1 MTDFEKA
8 KKIYARMAE
17 HLVPVMK
24 SGMEWVGLF
33 LQGSQN
39 YDLDYEGSDIDTKV
53 IVLPSFTDFVLN
65 RRPVSTTHI
74 MENNEHLDFKDIR
87 LMFDCI
93 KKQNVNFVEILFTRY
108 MILNPKYEDLFQ
120 SVLDAREDIAR
131 YNNYAGVNCLVGMA
145 LEKQKAME
153 HPYPATM
160 DKIERFGY
168 DPKQLHH
175 ALRMREFMT
184 RYLAGVP
191 YEDCLISAQHD
202 YLMDVKRG
210 CCTLEQA
217 RELMSKTIETMIA
230 DKKNYMDTYPPI
242 INKHA
247 EEVLQTA
254 TVEILKR
261 CFLSEIG
268 GMN

>member
-1 MTDFEKA
+1 MTN
-8 KKIYARMAE
+8 KKTEVILVRMRE
-17 HLVPVMK
+17 HLVPVLE
-24 SGMEWVGLF
+24 SGQEWVGLF

-39 YDLDYEGSDIDTKV
+39 YNLDYEGSDIDTKV
-53 IVLPSFTDFVLN
+53 IVLPSFSDFVLN
-65 RRPVSTTHI
+65 NKPVSHTHV

-93 KKQNVNFVEILFTRY
+93 KKQNVNFVEILFTPY
-108 MILNPKYEDLFQ
+108 MILNPKYADLFQ
-120 SVLDAREDIAR
+120 PVLDAREEIAR
-131 YNNYAGVNCLVGMA
+131 YNNYAGINCLVGMA

-153 HPYPATM
+153 HPYPATI

-184 RYLAGVP
+184 RYMDGESYA
-191 YEDCLISAQHD
+191 DCLISKQCD
-202 YLMDVKRG
+202 YLREVKRG
-210 CCTLEQA
+210 CHSLEEARTLMQA
-217 RELMSKTIETMIA
+217 AIDSMTA
-230 DKKNYMDTYPPI
+230 DKQHYMDTVPVS

-247 EEVLQTA
+247 NEVLQTA

-261 CFLSEIG
+261 CFLIEIAKEAS
-268 GMN
+268 

>member
-65 RRPVSTTHI
+65 RKPVSTTHI

-184 RYLAGVP
+184 RYLAGVS

-210 CCTLEQA
+210 CCTLE
-217 RELMSKTIETMIA
+217 
-230 DKKNYMDTYPPI
+230 
-242 INKHA
+242 
-247 EEVLQTA
+247 
-254 TVEILKR
+254 
-261 CFLSEIG
+261 
-268 GMN
+268 

>member
-1 MTDFEKA
+1 MTDLERTQ
-8 KKIYARMAE
+8 KIRSRMNE
-17 HLVPVMK
+17 HLQPVLD

-39 YDLDYEGSDIDTKV
+39 YNLDYEGSDVDTKV
-53 IVLPSFTDFVLN
+53 IVLPKFSDFVLN
-65 RRPVSTTHI
+65 RKPVSTTHI
-74 MENNEHLDFKDIR
+74 MENDEHLDFKDIR

-93 KKQNVNFVEILFTRY
+93 KKQNVNFVEILFTKY
-108 MILNPKYEDLFQ
+108 MILNPKYEDLFRL
-120 SVLDAREDIAR
+120 VLDAREEIAR
-131 YNNYAGVNCLVGMA
+131 YNNYAGLNCLVGMA

-175 ALRMREFMT
+175 ALRMQEFMN
-184 RYLAGVP
+184 RYLNGEP
-191 YEDCLISAQHD
+191 YEDCLISKQRD
-202 YLMDVKRG
+202 YLKNVKRG
-210 CCTLEQA
+210 CYRLEQA
-217 RELMSKTIETMIA
+217 REIMENTINTMKSIKEAYMNANPVVINRHA
-230 DKKNYMDTYPPI
+230 D
-242 INKHA
+242 
-247 EEVLQTA
+247 EVLQTA

-268 GMN
+268 GTT